1 MTKLYKLI
9 INIYYMETLKLENVD
24 DFYGHILARTK
35 LIQKQ
40 KFERNKQQL
49 IKETSMLPKNFQH
62 RIAFMRRY
70 IDDFDIRFWAQILNC
85 CKAAV
90 KICKA
95 YPKGNFNAITH
106 NTLEKLLD
114 GFRLNQE
121 EKAFAFS
128 LAIANFYDQLR
139 KTDFDSSLMMNVP
152 DPLPVNPLG
161 SQLYAEEIV
170 IYRNSEE
177 YAQIERL
184 NNV

>member
-90 KICKA
+90 KICNA
-95 YPKGNFNAITH
+95 YPDGNFKAITSKI
-106 NTLEKLLD
+106 LGKLLD
-114 GFRLNQE
+114 GFCLNQD
-121 EKAFAFS
+121 EKAFALS
-128 LAIANFYDQLR
+128 LAIANFYDQSR
-139 KTDFDSSLMMNVP
+139 ATDFNSSLIMNIP
-152 DPLPVNPLG
+152 DPLPIHPLG
-161 SQLYAEEIV
+161 SQLYAEEI
-170 IYRNSEE
+170 IAYKNSEK
-177 YAQIERL
+177 YAQIEHL
-184 NNV
+184 EK